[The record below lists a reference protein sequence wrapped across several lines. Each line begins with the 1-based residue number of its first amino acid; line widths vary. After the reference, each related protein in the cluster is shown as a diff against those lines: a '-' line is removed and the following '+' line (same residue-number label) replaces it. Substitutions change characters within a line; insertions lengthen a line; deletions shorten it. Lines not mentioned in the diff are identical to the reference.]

1 MTYSIAAPKVSFY
14 LFADDTCTFHS
25 NKNYRN
31 LEDEINTSVDNIT
44 DWLKA
49 KKLLINVKKSN
60 LIVFKVGNSQSADE
74 TINMYIENQILE
86 PKDTAKYLGVYID
99 KRLSWNRHIE
109 HINSKL
115 SRDIGVLKNLRSSL
129 QQDSHRSICSSFLK
143 PYIEYGAIAW
153 GGAPNKYLDKIDKC
167 IKRTMLFKNRF
178 DNVKPLY
185 KHINIL
191 PLTKNIK
198 LL

>member
-1 MTYSIAAPKVSFY
+1 M
-14 LFADDTCTFHS
+14 FADDTCTFHS

-86 PKDTAKYLGVYID
+86 PKDSQISRSVY
-99 KRLSWNRHIE
+99 
-109 HINSKL
+109 
-115 SRDIGVLKNLRSSL
+115 
-129 QQDSHRSICSSFLK
+129 
-143 PYIEYGAIAW
+143 
-153 GGAPNKYLDKIDKC
+153 
-167 IKRTMLFKNRF
+167 
-178 DNVKPLY
+178 
-185 KHINIL
+185 
-191 PLTKNIK
+191 
-198 LL
+198 